1 MVLVNAARRH
11 LSTLRFRLSM
21 GLLVLLLL
29 IAAATWI
36 GYATVGRL
44 TDEINER
51 FATLRASSQIG
62 AELEGLILDQ
72 MTSAEAYL
80 ARPAPAEARTF
91 EQLGRRA
98 HELRRRYRDLP
109 DLSDVELTQIEAVEG
124 LHSALEVDYALAHAL
139 LDLGRPGE
147 AGALAAQAR
156 PSAQE
161 LQQTIRR
168 VSAGQADKVATASA
182 ELERMGRVR
191 QSWLLS
197 VLLVAL
203 ALGGAIILA
212 TLRGITVPLQKLID
226 AARQVGEG
234 DLRIELNGRKM
245 PTEFRHLSYA
255 FNSMAGQLRT
265 LVSETVTIS
274 EQISVSASDLSSI
287 SEQVAASSG
296 EVATAMIEI
305 TGGAESQSH
314 GLRTTTSALTAMA
327 RRADEIGDASSSV
340 TTLSEQIHRV
350 AAESRSEVSHA
361 LRTLLEV
368 REVVHASGQE
378 VTELERAS
386 RQIDRFVETIS
397 GIARQT
403 NLLALNAAI
412 EAARAG
418 EHGRGF
424 AVVADEVRKLAEG
437 SARAA
442 DEVAGIVREI
452 RGKIEGVAATMERGT
467 EKVAD
472 VEEVSKGA
480 DAALEQILVAVDGV
494 RQAVGQVAEAVERS
508 HASMRDVESSLTH
521 VSGTA
526 ESHAASAQEVSAAA
540 EEQSAATEEMS
551 ATSAQL
557 LESAE
562 RMREL
567 VSGLRV

>member
-1 MVLVNAARRH
+1 MRFVHQARRYA
-11 LSTLRFRLSM
+11 STLRFRLSI
-21 GLLVLLLL
+21 GLLILLLL
-29 IAAATWI
+29 IATATWI

-44 TDEINER
+44 TDQINER
-51 FATLRASSQIG
+51 FATLRVSSQIG
-62 AELEGLILDQ
+62 AELEGLVVDQ
-72 MTSAEAYL
+72 INAADAYL
-80 ARPAPAEARTF
+80 GQPTPATARDF

-109 DLSDVELTQIEAVEG
+109 DLTDVELTQIEAVEG

-139 LDLGRPGE
+139 LDLGRPADAE
-147 AGALAAQAR
+147 ALATRAR
-156 PSAQE
+156 PVAQE

-197 VLLVAL
+197 VLLAAL

-245 PTEFRHLSYA
+245 PTEFRHLSFA
-255 FNSMAGQLRT
+255 FNSMASQLRT

-314 GLRTTTSALTAMA
+314 GLRTTTTALEAMA
-327 RRADEIGDASSSV
+327 RRADEIAEASRSV
-340 TTLSEQIHRV
+340 TELSEQIHRV
-350 AAESRSEVSHA
+350 AAESRREVSNA
-361 LRTLLEV
+361 LQTLLEV

-378 VTELERAS
+378 VAELEQAS

-442 DEVAGIVREI
+442 DEVAGIVHEI
-452 RGKIEGVAATMERGT
+452 RSRIEDVAATMERGT
-467 EKVAD
+467 EQVAD

-494 RQAVGQVAEAVERS
+494 RGAVGRVAEAVERS
-508 HASMRDVESSLTH
+508 QESMRDVDASLAQ

-557 LESAE
+557 LDSAE